1 MVKKTFK
8 YGKHTC
14 KAYKKPVGKGWEV
27 GLTLGTHPIFVGNF
41 IHTKEANTWFAIMTA
56 EVRKFTKRYSPA
68 AKAPTA
74 WLRKFWSNSMYKA
87 YYTFLDRQFSKY
99 NSTYSRAVR
108 ADERRFS
115 NFRKAGHNIH
125 NSFRRAA

>member
-1 MVKKTFK
+1 MVTKKTFK

-27 GLTLGTHPIFVGNF
+27 GFTLGTQPVFVGNF

-56 EVRKFTKRYSPA
+56 EIRKFTKRYSHA
-68 AKAPTA
+68 SKAPTA
-74 WLRKFWSNSMYKA
+74 WIKKFWSNSMYKS
-87 YYTFLDRQFSKY
+87 YYTYLDRQFTKY

-108 ADERRFS
+108 KDERRFS
-115 NFRKAGHNIH
+115 SFRATNHH
-125 NSFRRAA
+125 FSSRRAA